1 MKAKTKFRIL
11 EFVIFGIVSNMA
23 DNLLTLRF
31 AANQDINIRIL
42 LVALAFVI
50 PFAIIEELIVDHP
63 NFWHRVNKIFGI
75 KIDSESKL

>member
-1 MKAKTKFRIL
+1 MKLRTKFRIL

-31 AANQDINIRIL
+31 AANQDINVRIL

-50 PFAIIEELIVDHP
+50 PFAIIEELVVDHP
-63 NFWHRVNKIFGI
+63 NFWHKVYKFFGI
-75 KIDSESKL
+75 KTDPK